1 MIRTHFDWLLLAEY
15 EAGTDLSDV
24 ARDVAL
30 VESLAIRDRKSVV

>member
-15 EAGTDLSDV
+15 EVSDV

-30 VESLAIRDRKSVV
+30 VESRNQSRAK